1 MLTKS
6 VVGNQI
12 KALRL
17 EKGLSQ
23 EEFGAPVDLTRS
35 AISQIE
41 SGQMYPSL
49 ESIDKI
55 VQYYSTSWNS
65 LVGISKGQKATEIVT
80 SPARTLITTVDKS
93 GKDNIVLVPIKA
105 QAGYLQGAQQT
116 EYIEHLPAFWI
127 PGLNH
132 GTFRAFE
139 VSGYSMLADR
149 TGFFPGDIVV
159 GEYVERLEDIKDGF
173 VYILVNNAGIGR
185 FAPIKDLSIEDFDAM
200 WSLNMRALFLCTQR
214 AIPLMAPQRQGAIVN
229 ISSLAGKIAFIG
241 GGGYSATKWALLGF
255 AKTLM
260 LEVREQNIRVVT
272 ICPGSVDT
280 TFSSSTKDTAR
291 SEKIIHPQDIAD
303 TLVTVLTLPDRTMVS
318 EIDIRPTNRK

>member
-1 MLTKS
+1 MVTKE

-23 EEFGAPVDLTRS
+23 EEFGTPVNLSRS

-55 VQYYSTSWNS
+55 VKYYSTSWDS
-65 LVGISKGQKATEIVT
+65 LVGNPKRQKPFETVAPPV
-80 SPARTLITTVDKS
+80 RTLVTTIDKS

-105 QAGYLQGAQQT
+105 QAGYLQGAQQP
-116 EYIEHLPAFWI
+116 EYIERLPTFWL
-127 PGLNH
+127 PGLNN

-149 TGFFPGDIVV
+149 AGFYPGDIVV

-173 VYILVNNAGIGR
+173 VYILVNNAQEVDNIVLKRCLNYLDKGGLIICKSDNKDPQYPTFPLPVESIKEVWKFKIKLTR
-185 FAPIKDLSIEDFDAM
+185 QAPEPSGLYERI
-200 WSLNMRALFLCTQR
+200 NALEGD
-214 AIPLMAPQRQGAIVN
+214 MV
-229 ISSLAGKIAFIG
+229 
-241 GGGYSATKWALLGF
+241 LL
-255 AKTLM
+255 K
-260 LEVREQNIRVVT
+260 EQLKKV
-272 ICPGSVDT
+272 
-280 TFSSSTKDTAR
+280 
-291 SEKIIHPQDIAD
+291 
-303 TLVTVLTLPDRTMVS
+303 
-318 EIDIRPTNRK
+318 

>member
-1 MLTKS
+1 MVTET

-23 EEFGAPVDLTRS
+23 EEFGSPVDLSRS

-55 VQYYSTSWNS
+55 VQHYSTSWDN
-65 LVGISKGQKATEIVT
+65 LVGISKGQKSSEIAA
-80 SPARTLITTVDKS
+80 SPVRTVITTVDKS

-105 QAGYLQGAQQT
+105 QAGYLQGAQQP
-116 EYIEHLPAFWI
+116 EYIEHLPAFWL

-173 VYILVNNAGIGR
+173 VYILINNAQEVDNIVLKRCLNYLDKGGVIICKSDNKDPQYPTFPLPVENIKEVWKFKMKLTR
-185 FAPIKDLSIEDFDAM
+185 QAPEPSGLYERINALEGDMVLLKDQLKKSLS
-200 WSLNMRALFLCTQR
+200 SN
-214 AIPLMAPQRQGAIVN
+214 
-229 ISSLAGKIAFIG
+229 
-241 GGGYSATKWALLGF
+241 
-255 AKTLM
+255 
-260 LEVREQNIRVVT
+260 
-272 ICPGSVDT
+272 
-280 TFSSSTKDTAR
+280 
-291 SEKIIHPQDIAD
+291 
-303 TLVTVLTLPDRTMVS
+303 
-318 EIDIRPTNRK
+318 

>member
-1 MLTKS
+1 MLTKT

-55 VQYYSTSWNS
+55 VQYYSTNWNS
-65 LVGISKGQKATEIVT
+65 LVGISKGQKTTEIAA
-80 SPARTLITTVDKS
+80 SHARTLITTVDKS

-173 VYILVNNAGIGR
+173 VYILVNNAQEVDNIVLKRCLNYLDKGGVIICKSDNKDPQYPTFPLPVENIKEVWKFKIKLTR
-185 FAPIKDLSIEDFDAM
+185 QAPEPSGLYERIN
-200 WSLNMRALFLCTQR
+200 SLEGDMVLLKEQLKKFL
-214 AIPLMAPQRQGAIVN
+214 PSN
-229 ISSLAGKIAFIG
+229 
-241 GGGYSATKWALLGF
+241 
-255 AKTLM
+255 
-260 LEVREQNIRVVT
+260 
-272 ICPGSVDT
+272 
-280 TFSSSTKDTAR
+280 
-291 SEKIIHPQDIAD
+291 
-303 TLVTVLTLPDRTMVS
+303 
-318 EIDIRPTNRK
+318 

>member
-23 EEFGAPVDLTRS
+23 EEFGTPVDLSRS

-41 SGQMYPSL
+41 SGQIYPCL

-55 VQYYSTSWNS
+55 VQYYSTSWDS
-65 LVGISKGQKATEIVT
+65 LVGISKAQKHSEIIA
-80 SPARTLITTVDKS
+80 SPVRTVITTVDKT

-105 QAGYLQGAQQT
+105 QAGYLQGAQQP
-116 EYIEHLPAFWI
+116 EYIEHLPSFWI

-139 VSGYSMLADR
+139 VTGYSMLADR

-173 VYILVNNAGIGR
+173 VYILVSNAQEVDNIVLKRCLNYLDKGGVIICKSDNKDPQYPTFPLPVENIKEVWKFKIKLTR
-185 FAPIKDLSIEDFDAM
+185 QAPEPSGLYERIN
-200 WSLNMRALFLCTQR
+200 SLEGDM
-214 AIPLMAPQRQGAIVN
+214 V
-229 ISSLAGKIAFIG
+229 
-241 GGGYSATKWALLGF
+241 LL
-255 AKTLM
+255 K
-260 LEVREQNIRVVT
+260 EQLKK
-272 ICPGSVDT
+272 S
-280 TFSSSTKDTAR
+280 FSS
-291 SEKIIHPQDIAD
+291 
-303 TLVTVLTLPDRTMVS
+303 
-318 EIDIRPTNRK
+318 N